1 MTKKL
6 VGIGDSLEFPL
17 IYCNGD
23 SYSDENY
30 HAILKGQT
38 YSHVVNNHFNGYVIN
53 RAISGSCNRRII
65 RTSVHDL
72 IQQRQ
77 VNPTQKIIA
86 LIGLSFELRSEL
98 WEENTVAKHEQE
110 SQFCTHIF
118 TKTNN
123 WRDLLLEGVDIL
135 DKTNQF
141 RADKAFFD
149 KYSQG
154 RAYYYSPHAERANLL
169 CDCVMFQSL
178 MKILDIEFL
187 MFQSPKAEKLESEY
201 LVDFFKSQLDTRNF
215 FDFENFG
222 FVDWCHQQGFVPLD
236 FLDRPEIGHPH
247 AIAHRAFA
255 EQILIPHFERLKQ
268 AGW

>member
-1 MTKKL
+1 MVMNKKL
-6 VGIGDSLEFPL
+6 TVDGLEFPL

-30 HAILKGQT
+30 HTTLKGQT
-38 YSHVVNNHFNGYVIN
+38 YAHVVNKHFGGYVIN
-53 RAISGSCNRRII
+53 RAIKGSCNRRII
-65 RTSVHDL
+65 RTSIHDL

-77 VNPTQKIIA
+77 INPAQKIIA

-98 WEENTVAKHEQE
+98 WEENTTATHAQE

-118 TKTNN
+118 TETNN
-123 WRDLLLEGVDIL
+123 WRKLLLDGMDIS
-135 DKTNQF
+135 DKKQPS
-141 RADKAFFD
+141 RADKTFFD

-154 RAYYYSPHAERANLL
+154 RAYYYSPYAERVNLL

-178 MKILDIEFL
+178 MKTLDIEFL

-201 LVDFFKSQLDTRNF
+201 LVDFFKSQLNPHSF

-222 FVDWCHQQGFVPLD
+222 FVDWCHQQDFEPLD
-236 FLDRPEIGHPH
+236 FLDRPEIGHPT

-255 EQILIPHFERLKQ
+255 EQILIPHFEKSNETN
-268 AGW
+268 